1 MTHDALLVVTIN
13 PFHTKVL
20 FLYPLKISENLLFS
34 DVFSVIEIKHW
45 PEIGQSYS
53 SNCNENLLPYSK
65 SKKVESF
72 TDQKFRA

>member
-45 PEIGQSYS
+45 PEIGRSYS

>member
-1 MTHDALLVVTIN
+1 MTHDALLLVMIN

-20 FLYPLKISENLLFS
+20 FRYPLKISENLLFS
-34 DVFSVIEIKHW
+34 DVFRVIEIKHR

-53 SNCNENLLPYSK
+53 SNRNENLLPYSK

>member
-1 MTHDALLVVTIN
+1 MTRDALLLVTIN
-13 PFHTKVL
+13 PFHTNLL

-34 DVFSVIEIKHW
+34 DVFRVIEVKHW

-65 SKKVESF
+65 RKKVESF

>member
-34 DVFSVIEIKHW
+34 DVFRVIEVKHW